1 MVRYLKD
8 NESFSFPKDFGFHG
22 SAEPHHGEP
31 LHKAHGGKVQHKAMG
46 GPAQPQ
52 QQQQQPVQEPTI
64 SMPVSTAQRMA
75 KGIALAGAQQGAAAL
90 ARSAQRPG
98 ARPGL
103 GGPTV
108 GGPLSAAPQRANVA
122 PMAAPAAAG
131 TPVPMKKGGHF
142 IQGAIKHK
150 GRETERAHASGRS
163 VHQQMEHDSHSKDP
177 SLRSAANLGLR
188 MTGGD
193 LSPHKRKK

>member
-22 SAEPHHGEP
+22 SAEPNHGEP
-31 LHKAHGGKVQHKAMG
+31 MHKAHGGTVRKAVG
-46 GPAQPQ
+46 GPIAAQQPQ
-52 QQQQQPVQEPTI
+52 AQQPVQEPTI

-75 KGIALAGAQQGAAAL
+75 KGIAMAGAQQGAAAL
-90 ARSAQRPG
+90 ARTAQRPG
-98 ARPGL
+98 GHPGL

-108 GGPLSAAPQRANVA
+108 GGPLSATPQRPNVA
-122 PMAAPAAAG
+122 PMAAPGAAG

-163 VHQQMEHDSHSKDP
+163 VHEQMEHDSHSKDP

>member
-1 MVRYLKD
+1 MVKYLKD
-8 NESFSFPKDFGFHG
+8 GESFSFSRDFGFHG
-22 SAEPHHGEP
+22 SAETPRHGEP
-31 LHKAHGGKVQHKAMG
+31 MHKAHGGTVQHKAMG
-46 GPAQPQ
+46 GPAQMP
-52 QQQQQPVQEPTI
+52 QQPVQEPTI

-90 ARSAQRPG
+90 ARTARAG
-98 ARPGL
+98 GRPGL
-103 GGPTV
+103 AGPTV
-108 GGPLSAAPQRANVA
+108 GGPLSGAPQRPNVA
-122 PMAAPAAAG
+122 PMAAPGAPG

-142 IQGAIKHK
+142 IQKAVKHP
-150 GRETERAHASGRS
+150 GRMTELAKRHGISTHEEMVR
-163 VHQQMEHDSHSKDP
+163 DSHSKDP